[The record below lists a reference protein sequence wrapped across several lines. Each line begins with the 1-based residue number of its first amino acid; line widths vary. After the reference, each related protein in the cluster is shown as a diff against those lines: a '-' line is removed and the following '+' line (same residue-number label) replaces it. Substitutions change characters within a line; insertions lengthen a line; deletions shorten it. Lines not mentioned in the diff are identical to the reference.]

1 LDEQAPQRHAV
12 RGPAPCV
19 EWTASFPTHEADGF
33 GPRQALHNEERSIR
47 MKRLLTLAIAG
58 LFVVGACSSTGSGSS
73 AGTSAAAPGAG
84 GLVGI
89 AMPTKSSAR
98 WIADGDNLVKSLVE
112 LGYETDLQYA
122 EDDIPTQVSQVEN
135 MITKG
140 AKVLVIAAI
149 DGTTLTDTLQKAADA
164 GIKVFAYDRLIRNS
178 PNVDFYAAFDNYDV
192 GVAQAGSIVDSLD
205 LNNAAGPFNIEL
217 FAGSP
222 DDNNA
227 GFFFNGAIDT
237 LQPFI
242 DSGKLVVVSGETKFP
257 EQVGTLR
264 WDGATAQARMD
275 NILAT
280 HYTDKRVDA
289 VLSPYDGISRGIIAS
304 LKQVGYYS
312 ASQPAPVVTGQD
324 AELPSVKSIIAGEQT
339 STVFKDTRT
348 LAAKVAEM
356 VDQFLKGETVEVNDT
371 ETYDNGIE
379 VVPSYLLP
387 VVSVTK
393 DNVVKEL
400 VDTGYYTQAD
410 IDG

>member
-1 LDEQAPQRHAV
+1 
-12 RGPAPCV
+12 
-19 EWTASFPTHEADGF
+19 
-33 GPRQALHNEERSIR
+33 
-47 MKRLLTLAIAG
+47 MKRLLTLTVAAG
-58 LFVVGACSSTGSGSS
+58 LAFAACGGSS
-73 AGTSAAAPGAG
+73 ASTAPSAAPAGSNAASAPAGSVAAGPG

-98 WIADGDNLVKSLVE
+98 WIADGDNLVKSLTD
-112 LGYETDLQYA
+112 LGYTTDLQYA
-122 EDDIPTQVSQVEN
+122 EDDIPTQLNQIEN

-164 GIKVFAYDRLIRNS
+164 GIKVFAYDRLIRES
-178 PNVDFYAAFDNYDV
+178 PNVDYYAAFDNFSV

-227 GFFFNGAIDT
+227 GFFFNGAMSI

-242 DSGKLVVVSGETKFP
+242 DSGKLVVQSGETKFP

-264 WDGATAQARMD
+264 WSGDAAQARMD
-275 NILAT
+275 NILASK
-280 HYTDKRVDA
+280 YADKRVDA

-304 LKQVGYYS
+304 LKQVGYYT
-312 ASQPAPVVTGQD
+312 ADKLGPVVTGQD
-324 AELPSVKSIIAGEQT
+324 AELPSVKSILAGEQT

-348 LAAKVAEM
+348 LAAKVATM
-356 VDQFLKGETVEVNDT
+356 VDQFLKGETVDVNDT
-371 ETYDNGIE
+371 KTYDNGIK

-393 DNVVKEL
+393 DTVTKEL
-400 VDTGYYTQAD
+400 VDTGYYTAD
-410 IDG
+410 EVKP

>member
-1 LDEQAPQRHAV
+1 M
-12 RGPAPCV
+12 
-19 EWTASFPTHEADGF
+19 T
-33 GPRQALHNEERSIR
+33 
-47 MKRLLTLAIAG
+47 RLLTLVFAAA
-58 LFVVGACSSTGSGSS
+58 LVLAACSGGGSS
-73 AGTSAAAPGAG
+73 APGGTDAPGGSAAGAG

-98 WIADGDNLVKSLVE
+98 WIADGDNLVKSLTE
-112 LGYETDLQYA
+112 LGYTTDLQYA

-178 PNVDFYAAFDNYDV
+178 PNVDYYAAFDNFEV

-227 GFFFNGAIDT
+227 GFFFNGAMSI
-237 LQPFI
+237 LQPLI
-242 DSGKLVVVSGETKFP
+242 DNGKLVVQSGETEFP
-257 EQVGTLR
+257 AQVGTLR
-264 WDGATAQARMD
+264 WDGAAAQARMD

-280 HYTDKRVDA
+280 HYADKRVDA

-312 ASQPAPVVTGQD
+312 ADKPAPVVTGQD
-324 AELPSVKSIIAGEQT
+324 AELPSVKSILAGEQT

-348 LAAKVAEM
+348 LAAQVAKM
-356 VDQFLKGETVEVNDT
+356 VDQFLNGETVEVNDT
-371 ETYDNGIE
+371 ETYENG
-379 VVPSYLLP
+379 VKTVPSFLLP

-393 DNVVKEL
+393 DNLVKEL

>member
-1 LDEQAPQRHAV
+1 MKKFLSVAIAAGALV
-12 RGPAPCV
+12 VAACGGGAATPAPS
-19 EWTASFPTHEADGF
+19 TAPAD
-33 GPRQALHNEERSIR
+33 
-47 MKRLLTLAIAG
+47 
-58 LFVVGACSSTGSGSS
+58 
-73 AGTSAAAPGAG
+73 SAAPATTAPESMAPESMAPAAG

-98 WIADGDNLVKSLVE
+98 WIADGDNLVKSLQA
-112 LGYETDLQYA
+112 LGYETDLQFA

-140 AKVLVIAAI
+140 SKVLVIAAI

-178 PNVDFYAAFDNYDV
+178 PNVDYYAAFDNFKV

-205 LNNAAGPFNIEL
+205 LNNAAGPFNLEL

-227 GFFFNGAIDT
+227 GFFFNGAMSI

-242 DSGKLVVVSGETKFP
+242 DSGKLVVQSGETKFP

-264 WDGATAQARMD
+264 WDGAAAQARMD

-280 HYTDKRVDA
+280 YYADKRVDA

-312 ASQPAPVVTGQD
+312 PDKPGPVVTGQD
-324 AELPSVKSIIAGEQT
+324 AELPSVKSILAGEQT

-348 LAAKVAEM
+348 LAAKVAQM

-371 ETYDNGIE
+371 TTYDNGVKI
-379 VVPSYLLP
+379 VPSYLLP

-393 DNVVKEL
+393 DNVTQAL
-400 VDTGYYTQAD
+400 VDTGYYTAD
-410 IDG
+410 QIAN

>member
-1 LDEQAPQRHAV
+1 VALAAGALVVAACGGSGATTAPA
-12 RGPAPCV
+12 
-19 EWTASFPTHEADGF
+19 
-33 GPRQALHNEERSIR
+33 
-47 MKRLLTLAIAG
+47 
-58 LFVVGACSSTGSGSS
+58 STGTESAAPAESS
-73 AGTSAAAPGAG
+73 APAESAAAGAG

-98 WIADGDNLVKSLVE
+98 WIADGDNLVKSLGE

-164 GIKVFAYDRLIRNS
+164 GIKVLAYDRLIRDS
-178 PNVDFYAAFDNYDV
+178 KNVDYYTTFDNFKV
-192 GVAQAGSIVDSLD
+192 GVLQANSIVDALD

-227 GFFFNGAIDT
+227 GFFFNGAMSI

-242 DSGKLVVVSGETKFP
+242 DSGKLVVQSGETKFP

-264 WDGATAQARMD
+264 WDGAAAQARMD
-275 NILAT
+275 NILSTYYA
-280 HYTDKRVDA
+280 DKRVDA

-304 LKQVGYYS
+304 LKQVGYYT
-312 ASQPAPVVTGQD
+312 ADKPAPAVSGQD
-324 AELPSVKSIIAGEQT
+324 AEKPSVLSILAGEQT
-339 STVFKDTRT
+339 STVFKDTRN
-348 LAAKVAEM
+348 LAAQAAKM
-356 VDQFLKGETVEVNDT
+356 SDQMLKGETVEVNDT
-371 ETYDNGIE
+371 TTYDNGVK
-379 VVPSYLLP
+379 VVPSFLLDM
-387 VVSVTK
+387 VSVTK
-393 DNVVKEL
+393 DNVQKEL
-400 VDTGYYTQAD
+400 VDSGYYTAAD
-410 IDG
+410 LGL

>member
-1 LDEQAPQRHAV
+1 MKKLLSFAV
-12 RGPAPCV
+12 AGV
-19 EWTASFPTHEADGF
+19 L
-33 GPRQALHNEERSIR
+33 AL
-47 MKRLLTLAIAG
+47 A
-58 LFVVGACSSTGSGSS
+58 ACSTPTTP
-73 AGTSAAAPGAG
+73 AGSAAAGSAPAGSAATGAG

-98 WIADGDNLVKSLVE
+98 WIADGDNLVKSLKE

-149 DGTTLTDTLQKAADA
+149 DGTTLTDTLKKAADA

-178 PNVDFYAAFDNYDV
+178 PNVDYYAAFDNFDV
-192 GVAQAGSIVDSLD
+192 GVAQAGSIVDSLK
-205 LNNAAGPFNIEL
+205 LATAAGPFNIEL

-227 GFFFNGAIDT
+227 GFFFNGAMSI
-237 LQPFI
+237 LQPLI
-242 DSGKLVVVSGETKFP
+242 DSGKLVVQSKETKFP

-280 HYTDKRVDA
+280 HYADKNVDA

-304 LKQVGYYS
+304 LKQVGYYG
-312 ASQPAPVVTGQD
+312 AKPAPVVTGQD
-324 AELPSVKSIIAGEQT
+324 AELPSVKSILAGEQT

-348 LAAKVAEM
+348 LAAQVAKM
-356 VDQFLKGETVEVNDT
+356 VDQFLKGQTVEVNDT
-371 ETYDNGIE
+371 KTYENGIK
-379 VVPSYLLP
+379 VVPAFLLP

-393 DNVVKEL
+393 DNVTQAL
-400 VDTGYYTQAD
+400 VDTGYYTAD
-410 IDG
+410 EVKP

>member
-1 LDEQAPQRHAV
+1 
-12 RGPAPCV
+12 
-19 EWTASFPTHEADGF
+19 
-33 GPRQALHNEERSIR
+33 
-47 MKRLLTLAIAG
+47 MKRFLTLAIAG
-58 LFVVGACSSTGSGSS
+58 LFVVGACSSTGGGASAGSS
-73 AGTSAAAPGAG
+73 AAAGAG

-98 WIADGDNLVKSLVE
+98 WIADGDNLVKSLTE
-112 LGYETDLQYA
+112 LGYTTDLQYA

-178 PNVDFYAAFDNYDV
+178 PNVDYYAAFDNFDV

-227 GFFFNGAIDT
+227 GFFFNGAMSI
-237 LQPFI
+237 LQPLI
-242 DSGKLVVVSGETKFP
+242 DSGKLVVKSGETKFP

-280 HYTDKRVDA
+280 HYTDEDVDA

-304 LKQVGYYS
+304 LKQVGYYT
-312 ASQPAPVVTGQD
+312 AEKPGPVVTGQD
-324 AELPSVKSIIAGEQT
+324 AELPSVKSILAGEQT

-348 LAAKVAEM
+348 LAAQVAKM
-356 VDQFLKGETVEVNDT
+356 VDQFLKGEEVEVNDT
-371 ETYDNGIE
+371 ETYENG
-379 VVPSYLLP
+379 VKTVPSYLLP

-400 VDTGYYTQAD
+400 VDTGYYTQAE

>member
-1 LDEQAPQRHAV
+1 
-12 RGPAPCV
+12 
-19 EWTASFPTHEADGF
+19 
-33 GPRQALHNEERSIR
+33 
-47 MKRLLTLAIAG
+47 MKRLITLIVAAG
-58 LFVVGACSSTGSGSS
+58 LVLAAC
-73 AGTSAAAPGAG
+73 GTAAPSG
-84 GLVGI
+84 GDLVGI

-98 WIADGDNLVKSLVE
+98 WIADGDNLVKSLTD
-112 LGYETDLQYA
+112 LGYTTDLQYA

-140 AKVLVIAAI
+140 AKILVIAAI

-164 GIKVFAYDRLIRNS
+164 DIKVFAYDRLIRNS
-178 PNVDFYAAFDNYDV
+178 PNVDYYAAFDNFDV
-192 GVAQAGSIVDSLD
+192 GVAQAGSIVDTLD
-205 LNNAAGPFNIEL
+205 LDNAAGPFNIEL

-227 GFFFNGAIDT
+227 GFFFNGAMSI
-237 LQPFI
+237 LQPLI
-242 DSGKLVVVSGETKFP
+242 DSGKLVVKSGETEFP
-257 EQVGTLR
+257 AQVGTLR
-264 WDGATAQARMD
+264 WDGAAAQARMD

-280 HYTDKRVDA
+280 HYADSRVDA

-312 ASQPAPVVTGQD
+312 ADQPAPVVTGQD
-324 AELPSVKSIIAGEQT
+324 AELPSVKSIMADEQT

-348 LAAKVAEM
+348 LAAQVAKM
-356 VDQFLKGETVEVNDT
+356 CDQFLKGEEVEVNDT
-371 ETYDNGIE
+371 ETYENG
-379 VVPSYLLP
+379 VKTVPSYLLP